1 MDAELG
7 EALETIMARLD
18 QITEHLKRI
27 EHEVGYPVRNELAEQ
42 AVLEEEGIEKLRRA
56 GP

>member
-1 MDAELG
+1 MDAELS
-7 EALETIMARLD
+7 EALEKIMARLD
-18 QITEHLKRI
+18 QIAEHLKRI
-27 EHEVGYPVRNELAEQ
+27 EHEVGHPARKDPAEQ